1 MRIARIEAIAY
12 GAIAGRVVEPEPGL
26 TVIHGPNESGKSSTM
41 QLIRG
46 VLFGF
51 PRLQGEGPRREP
63 KGGGQRSGRVDI
75 VTDDGRRLRVER
87 AGSALTVTD
96 HEGVPVGDAAFA
108 HALGIASAELFDR
121 VQTFDSKDLAWMGLL
136 DDPSVRASVL
146 ASAVLGGGAGAGPV
160 LEGLQKRADALYL
173 RQGEKQPYAHALKQ
187 ATSARRALRDAEREA
202 GTVERSSDAI
212 GEAEQRVTVAHE
224 QLFAATLEL
233 QRLERLLELR
243 EALHELAALE
253 VPTDGGVEE
262 PTADTLSAFRALLGD
277 VPTAVEARRRAD
289 QLRIDVADESARA
302 TAGRNHLGLAATA
315 AVPTL
320 GDEAALRTAAEV
332 VREAER
338 EATRLGDAARTIAAH
353 VPVVVEQPSATPR
366 RGLGA
371 ALIVISLLA
380 IGAGWAISIT
390 AMILGGILGVIVGAA
405 VLGGLIGSSRAGR
418 SAATS
423 TTNDQHQPAAEQAE
437 VLAEQARTAWSGAL
451 GGLGLSGELRID
463 QLDDI
468 LTTLATIRTAEQA
481 AARAAAAAQAE
492 DAAAAEI
499 ATRAAA
505 ALTASGVDPPT
516 ELGQLRDTVDRA
528 LHQLEAQRAQAAA
541 GRNELQAWQD
551 RRALAQ
557 RGVDELSLGDEALVA
572 AAQAL
577 DLELT
582 DAQRTLLEQEV
593 TAASEE
599 HAAAIEARGGIRAL
613 VANAEDS
620 SDLASLAQAAADAE
634 ADLRGV
640 ADQWLTLQLAHDLVE
655 RARDRFVAEH
665 QPGVF
670 ARAAQQIE
678 TATNGSWVS
687 VRMPDGEKAGARSEI
702 IAADGTATPFT
713 ELSEGTVGLVYL
725 CLRTGLVDE
734 LHDDGGAELP
744 VLMDDV
750 LTHLD
755 PERRAGAAAV
765 IADLATRHQVL
776 YFTCH
781 PEQVQAL
788 RDANPGLTEIELQRL
803 V

>member
-63 KGGGQRSGRVDI
+63 KGGGQRAGRVDI
-75 VTDDGRRLRVER
+75 VTDDGRRLRIER
-87 AGSALTVTD
+87 AGSTLTVTD

-121 VQTFDSKDLAWMGLL
+121 VQTFDAKDLAWMGLL
-136 DDPSVRASVL
+136 DDPSVRAGVL

-160 LEGLQKRADALYL
+160 LDALQKRADALYL

-187 ATSARRALRDAEREA
+187 VTAARRALRDAEREA
-202 GTVERSSDAI
+202 STVERSSDAI
-212 GEAEQRVTVAHE
+212 GEAEQRVDTAHE
-224 QLFAATLEL
+224 QLVAATREV

-243 EALHELAALE
+243 EALRVLDALE
-253 VPTDGGVEE
+253 APTDGGVKE
-262 PTADTLSAFRALLGD
+262 PTADTVSVFRALLGD

-289 QLRIDVADESARA
+289 QLRTDAADESARA
-302 TAGRNHLGLAATA
+302 AHGRSHLGLAATA
-315 AVPTL
+315 AVPAL
-320 GDEAALRTAAEV
+320 GEEAALRTAAEN

-338 EATRLGDAARTIAAH
+338 EATRLGDAAHMLSTY
-353 VPVVVEQPSATPR
+353 VPLAGEQSSATPW

-380 IGAGWAISIT
+380 IGAGWAMGIT
-390 AMILGGILGVIVGAA
+390 ATILGGIFGVALGAA
-405 VLGGLIGSSRAGR
+405 LLGGLIGSSRTGR
-418 SAATS
+418 STGTAAPS
-423 TTNDQHQPAAEQAE
+423 DQQRPAVEQAVE
-437 VLAEQARTAWSGAL
+437 LAEQARTAWRGAL
-451 GGLGLSGELRID
+451 VGLGLSGELRVD
-463 QLDDI
+463 QLDDM

-481 AARAAAAAQAE
+481 AARAGALAQTEDSAAV
-492 DAAAAEI
+492 EI

-505 ALTASGVDPPT
+505 ALTASGVEPPT

-528 LHQLEAQRAQAAA
+528 LHQLEEQRAQAAA

-551 RRALAQ
+551 RQVLAQ

-582 DAQRTLLEQEV
+582 DAERTVLERQV
-593 TAASEE
+593 ATATEE
-599 HAAAIEARGGIRAL
+599 HAAALEALGGTRAL

-620 SDLASLAQAAADAE
+620 SDLASLAQAGADAE
-634 ADLRGV
+634 ADLRAV
-640 ADQWLTLQLAHDLVE
+640 ADQWLTLQIAHDLVE

-702 IAADGTATPFT
+702 IAADGAATPFT

-725 CLRTGLVDE
+725 CLRAGLVDE

-788 RDANPGLTEIELQRL
+788 RDAEPGLTEIELQRL

>member
-1 MRIARIEAIAY
+1 LSDAADEDARAQ
-12 GAIAGRVVEPEPGL
+12 AGR
-26 TVIHGPNESGKSSTM
+26 S
-41 QLIRG
+41 
-46 VLFGF
+46 
-51 PRLQGEGPRREP
+51 
-63 KGGGQRSGRVDI
+63 
-75 VTDDGRRLRVER
+75 
-87 AGSALTVTD
+87 
-96 HEGVPVGDAAFA
+96 
-108 HALGIASAELFDR
+108 
-121 VQTFDSKDLAWMGLL
+121 
-136 DDPSVRASVL
+136 
-146 ASAVLGGGAGAGPV
+146 
-160 LEGLQKRADALYL
+160 
-173 RQGEKQPYAHALKQ
+173 
-187 ATSARRALRDAEREA
+187 
-202 GTVERSSDAI
+202 
-212 GEAEQRVTVAHE
+212 
-224 QLFAATLEL
+224 
-233 QRLERLLELR
+233 
-243 EALHELAALE
+243 
-253 VPTDGGVEE
+253 
-262 PTADTLSAFRALLGD
+262 
-277 VPTAVEARRRAD
+277 
-289 QLRIDVADESARA
+289 
-302 TAGRNHLGLAATA
+302 HLGLAATA
-315 AVPTL
+315 AVPAL
-320 GDEAALRTAAEV
+320 GDEAALRTAAET

-338 EATRLGDAARTIAAH
+338 EATRLGDAARTLATH
-353 VPVVVEQPSATPR
+353 VPIVVEPSSATPR

-390 AMILGGILGVIVGAA
+390 ATILGGILGVAVGAA
-405 VLGGLIGSSRAGR
+405 LLGGLIGSRTGR
-418 SAATS
+418 STATATAS
-423 TTNDQHQPAAEQAE
+423 DQQRPTAEQALE
-437 VLAEQARTAWSGAL
+437 LAEQARAAWREAL
-451 GGLGLSGELRID
+451 GGLGLLGELRSD

-481 AARAAAAAQAE
+481 AARAGALAE
-492 DAAAAEI
+492 TEATAAAEI
-499 ATRAAA
+499 AARAAA
-505 ALTASGVDPPT
+505 ALMASGVEPPT
-516 ELGQLRDTVDRA
+516 ELGQLRDTIDRT
-528 LHQLEAQRAQAAA
+528 LHQLEEQRAQAAA

-551 RRALAQ
+551 RQALAQ
-557 RGVDELSLGDEALVA
+557 RRVDELSLDDDALVA

-582 DAQRTLLEQEV
+582 DAQRTVLEQQV
-593 TAASEE
+593 AVASEE
-599 HAAAIEARGGIRAL
+599 HAAALEARGGTRAL
-613 VANAEDS
+613 LANAEDS

-634 ADLRGV
+634 ADLRAV

-655 RARDRFVAEH
+655 SARDRFVAEH

-702 IAADGTATPFT
+702 IAADGTTTPFT

-725 CLRTGLVDE
+725 CLRAGLVDE

-750 LTHLD
+750 LTNLD